1 MIGMMVQQLKV
12 IKGEFKMAS
21 IKLINGVNEI
31 MLKINYK
38 FWD

>member
-1 MIGMMVQQLKV
+1 
-12 IKGEFKMAS
+12 MAS

-38 FWD
+38 YVTNAKHCLLLQLVRGAR